1 MKTISI
7 KLNQKEIKELET
19 KTRLWKKRTD
29 IQYTLFQVK
38 NEDVTITVYSSGK
51 AVFSGEDLTLYVDQK
66 YLSDP
71 NKGTSI
77 SKNKINENNNNNNSN
92 NNLSTSI
99 KGQSMS
105 GSDEVGTG
113 DYFGPVVVCAA
124 IVNEADLKNIPVEL
138 IADTKELKDD
148 LVRTLGPILK
158 KELKHSLL
166 ILDNRKYNKVQE
178 HNNMNAIKA
187 KLHNQAFLHLEAKYV
202 LPKYNIIDQ
211 FCTPKLYYRYLKDEE
226 KQFKDLY
233 FETKAEN
240 KFIAVA
246 CAAIIARYAFLDY
259 FDQLSEKY
267 DFVFPKGAGKSVD
280 IKGKEF
286 VKLHGKDALRDVA
299 KLNFIN
305 TQRIINQD

>member
-7 KLNQKEIKELET
+7 KLNQQEIKELES
-19 KTRLWKKRTD
+19 KTRSWRKRTD

-51 AVFSGEDLTLYVDQK
+51 VVFSGEDLTLYVDSK
-66 YLSDP
+66 HLTNNESKIDKKEGTPLTLS
-71 NKGTSI
+71 G
-77 SKNKINENNNNNNSN
+77 
-92 NNLSTSI
+92 SI
-99 KGQSMS
+99 KGLSMS

-124 IVNEADLKNIPVEL
+124 IVNKEDLKNIPVEL
-138 IADTKELKDD
+138 IADTKQLKDE
-148 LVRTLGPILK
+148 LIRTLGPILK

-187 KLHNQAFLHLEAKYV
+187 KLHNQAFLHLEAKYD
-202 LPKYNIIDQ
+202 LPEYNIIDQ
-211 FCTPKLYYRYLKDEE
+211 FCTPELYYRYLKDEE
-226 KQFKDLY
+226 KQFKDLR

-267 DFVFPKGAGKSVD
+267 DFMFPKGAGKSVD
-280 IKGKEF
+280 IKGNEF
-286 VKLHGKDALRDVA
+286 VKIHGESALRDVA
-299 KLNFIN
+299 KLHFIN
-305 TQRIINQD
+305 TQRILNQD